1 MRQVSIH
8 TLAIA
13 AFMVLAALRP
23 VAAEIEDASRVRVD
37 QCASDPQRL
46 GLSRIV
52 EIDTTGGV
60 AIGGDKPGHT
70 DFLKDGEVVLTFD
83 DGPIKAYT
91 RAVLKALADHCTKA
105 TFFMV
110 GRMAVA
116 DPEMVHEV
124 AAGGHTI
131 GSHTWSHKNL
141 RPTVLVRAR
150 EDIETA
156 ISAISKINGAAI
168 APLFRFPYL
177 NANRQTEDYLK
188 TRNIGTVWIDLD
200 SKDYR
205 TRDPRAVE
213 QRIISQLVTLK
224 KGIILM
230 HDIQP
235 STAKMLPALLNDLR
249 DRGFKVV
256 HMVAKAPVQTIAS
269 FDAAAEKVIAAKAA
283 ARAANPM
290 ATHSM
295 VWTMAPTPT
304 PAAGTDAASPA
315 VPTAKLEGS
324 TGAKKVSTKPS
335 VDDGASESGPQA
347 PKTATSATSKA
358 KKAAKPKDEDV
369 LWQMNLLS
377 N

>member
-1 MRQVSIH
+1 
-8 TLAIA
+8 
-13 AFMVLAALRP
+13 MVLAAIRP
-23 VAAEIEDASRVRVD
+23 VAAEIEDASRVNVD
-37 QCASDPQRL
+37 QCASDPKRL

-60 AIGGDKPGHT
+60 SIGGDQPGRT
-70 DFLKDGEVVLTFD
+70 QFLKDGEVVLTFD

-116 DPEMVHEV
+116 DPEMVREV
-124 AAGGHTI
+124 AAAGHTI

-141 RPTVLVRAR
+141 RPTVLLRAR
-150 EDIETA
+150 QEIESA
-156 ISAISKINGAAI
+156 ISVVSKINGAAI

-177 NANRQTEDYLK
+177 SANRQVEDYLK

-235 STAKMLPALLNDLR
+235 STAKMLPGLLNELR

-269 FDAAAEKVIAAKAA
+269 FDAAAEKAIAAKAA

-295 VWTMAPTPT
+295 VWTMAPTPA
-304 PAAGTDAASPA
+304 PAAASDAASPEA
-315 VPTAKLEGS
+315 VPTAKQKGS
-324 TGAKKVSTKPS
+324 TGAKKISTKPS
-335 VDDGASESGPQA
+335 IDEGAPQSNPQP
-347 PKTATSATSKA
+347 PKTATSATGKA
-358 KKAAKPKDEDV
+358 RKTAKPKDEDV
-369 LWQMNLLS
+369 PWQMNVLS

>member
-1 MRQVSIH
+1 MRQVSVH
-8 TLAIA
+8 TLAVA
-13 AFMVLAALRP
+13 TFMVLAAPHP
-23 VAAEIEDASRVRVD
+23 VAAEVEDASHANVD

-52 EIDTTGGV
+52 EIDTAGGV
-60 AIGGDKPGHT
+60 SIGGDQPGRT
-70 DFLKDGEVVLTFD
+70 NFLKDGEVVLTFD

-91 RAVLKALADHCTKA
+91 RAVLKALDDHCTKA

-116 DPEMVHEV
+116 DPEIVREV
-124 AAGGHTI
+124 AAAGHTI
-131 GSHTWSHKNL
+131 GSHTWSHRNL
-141 RPTVLVRAR
+141 RPTVLIRAR
-150 EDIETA
+150 EEIETA

-235 STAKMLPALLNDLR
+235 STAKMLPGLLNELR

-256 HMVAKAPVQTIAS
+256 HMVAKAPVQTITS

-295 VWTMAPTPT
+295 VWTMAPTPV

-315 VPTAKLEGS
+315 VPTAKQQGS
-324 TGAKKVSTKPS
+324 TNAKKVSTKPS
-335 VDDGASESGPQA
+335 INEATPQPNLQPPNMAASAAG
-347 PKTATSATSKA
+347 KA
-358 KKAAKPKDEDV
+358 KKSAEPKEDV
-369 LWQMNLLS
+369 PWQMNPFS